1 MINIKSIL
9 YIIPLTFIIPLF
21 FISCSCKDTPLE
33 GEVTFLVGTMK
44 INSTYASVGSRVIK
58 GDTLVTDDKTE
69 AVIQLK
75 DSAVIT
81 LKSNTE
87 MIFEKLSDG
96 SCGSDTASLVLNK
109 GTSLHKI
116 MKSGS
121 EYSVKAPTAVASVR
135 GTEFEITADET
146 RTIIK
151 VTSGTV
157 YVKKVSEN
165 TRTDKS
171 ITESQHKGVE
181 EIILREGDSLQIYTL
196 GAGARGHSDRSI
208 TGIPG
213 TDKSQK
219 KSGTGSGTVKKDKTV
234 SAKSAEKD
242 SVVNK
247 KVSGKKQDTGKKQI
261 TKAGTKDSVKPAAS
275 AKKSKTAA
283 AGTKDSKKSSGS
295 VQADKASGS
304 AGKESGKTS
313 GSVQA
318 DKASGSA
325 GKESGKTSGSTEKKN
340 IASADEKTDAS
351 KKDAAASADKKT
363 DYTADTA
370 NKKASSTD
378 RVSQKKTDGSTTD
391 SGSGSD
397 KISKSTDIA
406 RGKEKAPDPE
416 AVRKLVNKKD
426 RSINDIR
433 KVYNRIDRVHLY
445 SGKVITGAIT
455 ERGEIYS
462 ILTTE
467 GLVKIPKKDIQS
479 NDIIK

>member
-313 GSVQA
+313 GS
-318 DKASGSA
+318 
-325 GKESGKTSGSTEKKN
+325 TEKKN

>member
-9 YIIPLTFIIPLF
+9 YIIPLTFIIPLL
-21 FISCSCKDTPLE
+21 FISCSCKNTPLE

-44 INSTYASVGSRVIK
+44 INSTYASVGSRVIN
-58 GDTLVTDDKTE
+58 GDTLITDDKTE
-69 AVIQLK
+69 AVIQLG

-96 SCGSDTASLVLNK
+96 SSGSGTASLVLNK

-196 GAGARGHSDRSI
+196 GAGAKGHSDSSI
-208 TGIPG
+208 SGIPG
-213 TDKSQK
+213 TDKSQT
-219 KSGTGSGTVKKDKTV
+219 KSGTGSGTVKKDKTA
-234 SAKSAEKD
+234 SAKSAEK
-242 SVVNK
+242 SPAGNK
-247 KVSGKKQDTGKKQI
+247 KVSGKKQDMGKKQI

-283 AGTKDSKKSSGS
+283 AGTKDSKKS
-295 VQADKASGS
+295 
-304 AGKESGKTS
+304 S

-370 NKKASSTD
+370 NKKASSAD

-416 AVRKLVNKKD
+416 AVRALVNKKD

>member
-1 MINIKSIL
+1 MINKKSIL
-9 YIIPLTFIIPLF
+9 YIIPLAFIIPLLY
-21 FISCSCKDTPLE
+21 ISCSCKSTPLE
-33 GEVTFLVGTMK
+33 GEVTFLTGTMK
-44 INSTYASVGSRVIK
+44 INNTYASVGSRVIK
-58 GDTLVTDDKTE
+58 GDSLITDDKTE
-69 AVIQLK
+69 AVIQLG
-75 DSAVIT
+75 DSAAIT

-96 SCGSDTASLVLNK
+96 SYGSGTASLVLNR
-109 GTSLHKI
+109 GTSLHKV

-135 GTEFEITADET
+135 GTEFEMTADET
-146 RTIIK
+146 RTIIR

-157 YVKKVSEN
+157 YVRKVSEN
-165 TRTDKS
+165 TRADKS
-171 ITESQHKGVE
+171 ITENQHKGTE

-208 TGIPG
+208 SGIPG
-213 TDKSQK
+213 TEKSAK
-219 KSGTGSGTVKKDKTV
+219 KSGTAGGTVEKDKTASV
-234 SAKSAEKD
+234 KSAEK
-242 SVVNK
+242 SSAGNK
-247 KVSGKKQDTGKKQI
+247 TVSGKKQAEGKEQI
-261 TKAGTKDSVKPAAS
+261 TAAGSRGSVKSAAS
-275 AKKSKTAA
+275 AKKSRTTA
-283 AGTKDSKKSSGS
+283 AGTKDSKKT
-295 VQADKASGS
+295 SGS

-313 GSVQA
+313 GLIEKKDIVSA
-318 DKASGSA
+318 DK
-325 GKESGKTSGSTEKKN
+325 
-340 IASADEKTDAS
+340 KTDAS
-351 KKDAAASADKKT
+351 KKDAVTSADKKDNYTT
-363 DYTADTA
+363 DAAD
-370 NKKASSTD
+370 KKSTSSN

-406 RGKEKAPDPE
+406 AGKEKVPDPE
-416 AVRKLVNKKD
+416 AVRALVNKKD

-433 KVYNRIDRVHLY
+433 NVYNRIDRVHLY

-455 ERGEIYS
+455 ERGETYS